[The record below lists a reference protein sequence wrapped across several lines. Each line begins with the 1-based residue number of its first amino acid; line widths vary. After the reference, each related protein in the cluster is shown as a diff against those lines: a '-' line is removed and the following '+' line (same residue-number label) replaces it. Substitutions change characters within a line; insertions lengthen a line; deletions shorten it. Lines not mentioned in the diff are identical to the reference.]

1 MRELVFIFET
11 MECDWDGFK
20 VIRGVFSQAEEAVKY
35 IKDNYY
41 LLKDDNGGDI
51 CILDYS
57 VKGDVFRQYG
67 YEFHP
72 EDVLEDD
79 DGLSYWVEHYE
90 DGVEENWREYLN
102 TQTVFTLRAVL
113 LDELIGFEERM
124 HNTNEAK
131 TNELGYTERSSC
143 KENLIPMNT
152 LGSLVLKYGDSEFR
166 CGTGFS
172 DAQRKEIWENKESYL
187 GKLASIRYMSV
198 GQAILPRI
206 PSFQGFRDKDDM

>member
-1 MRELVFIFET
+1 

-41 LLKDDNGGDI
+41 LLKDDNGRDI

-113 LDELIGFEERM
+113 LDELIGE
-124 HNTNEAK
+124 K
-131 TNELGYTERSSC
+131 PCL
-143 KENLIPMNT
+143 
-152 LGSLVLKYGDSEFR
+152 
-166 CGTGFS
+166 
-172 DAQRKEIWENKESYL
+172 Q
-187 GKLASIRYMSV
+187 
-198 GQAILPRI
+198 
-206 PSFQGFRDKDDM
+206 

>member
-1 MRELVFIFET
+1 MSKLVFIFET

-41 LLKDDNGGDI
+41 LLKDDNGRDI

-72 EDVLEDD
+72 EDVSEDD

-113 LDELIGFEERM
+113 LDELIGE
-124 HNTNEAK
+124 K
-131 TNELGYTERSSC
+131 PCL
-143 KENLIPMNT
+143 
-152 LGSLVLKYGDSEFR
+152 
-166 CGTGFS
+166 
-172 DAQRKEIWENKESYL
+172 Q
-187 GKLASIRYMSV
+187 
-198 GQAILPRI
+198 
-206 PSFQGFRDKDDM
+206 